1 MSYNPKILKSQISC
15 FAVLAWTPHFR
26 ILLQI
31 FTRCIQVFI
40 GPSHM
45 GEHPTGFSQ
54 GPPSRAAFLQVS
66 LKNLFLMFTYHFF
79 FSLQPSKPPPKD
91 TRFQWVLTSIFT
103 HCFSTSNKI
112 SFLEIFPHS
121 LEHPLKVH
129 AVSIDPNIPPLR
141 ELGIQRIYL

>member
-1 MSYNPKILKSQISC
+1 MSFLVSYNPKILKSQISC

-79 FSLQPSKPPPKD
+79 FFITALQTSSKGYKISIGPDEHFHSLFFHFKQNFLFGDFSPLAGTPSKG
-91 TRFQWVLTSIFT
+91 T
-103 HCFSTSNKI
+103 C
-112 SFLEIFPHS
+112 SFNRP
-121 LEHPLKVH
+121 
-129 AVSIDPNIPPLR
+129 
-141 ELGIQRIYL
+141 